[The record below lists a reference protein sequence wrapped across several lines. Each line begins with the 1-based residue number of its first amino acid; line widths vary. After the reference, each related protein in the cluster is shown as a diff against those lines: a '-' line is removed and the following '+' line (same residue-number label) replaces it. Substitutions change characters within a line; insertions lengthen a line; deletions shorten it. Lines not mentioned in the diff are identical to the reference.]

1 MSLDCLGDEIGSTC
15 KVPLQVG
22 KSRPRENT
30 GLGLALWFVKGLTDR
45 LWAFGCLVDF
55 LIKTKPKEPVA
66 LKGAVITR
74 NQILATKHKF
84 GK

>member
-1 MSLDCLGDEIGSTC
+1 MSGGEIGSTL

-22 KSRPRENT
+22 KSHRLRENT
-30 GLGLALWFVKGLTDR
+30 GLGLALWFVKGLTDQ
-45 LWAFGCLVDF
+45 LWAFGYLVDF

-66 LKGAVITR
+66 LKVAVITK